1 MFSVFPV
8 VFRNPRD
15 AHATSEINPI
25 VNKANCTQKQK
36 QLTNNKNISE
46 WIEKENK
53 MLNKFG
59 FEVYEI

>member
-1 MFSVFPV
+1 MYKWIDDVL
-8 VFRNPRD
+8 N
-15 AHATSEINPI
+15 
-25 VNKANCTQKQK
+25 
-36 QLTNNKNISE
+36 NNKNISE